1 MREVAEFKYRHKG
14 RGLYVLD
21 TESVENAPECFKDL
35 YLPPNVIDG
44 SQVGFYGVIYGY
56 VSNQKF
62 RGYKYVGSEKFT
74 KPKTHSVFTIEYH
87 GK

>member
-1 MREVAEFKYRHKG
+1 MCEVAEFKYWHKG

-21 TESVENAPECFKDL
+21 IESVENAPECFKDL

-44 SQVGFYGVIYGY
+44 SQVGFYGAIYGY

-62 RGYKYVGSEKFT
+62 RGYMYVGSEKFT